1 MRSIKGTIIDTKGEN
16 IITELS
22 RAIDEQK
29 LYCVY
34 QPTKSGMKM
43 VFASVNKD
51 NSIQYAINH

>member
-1 MRSIKGTIIDTKGEN
+1 MISIKGTIIDTIGEN

-22 RAIDEQK
+22 RAVDDQK

-34 QPTKSGMKM
+34 QPTKNGMKM

-51 NSIQYAINH
+51 NSINYAINH